1 MTTMQ
6 LSPITNVRTVPEPL
20 LIGGGTVMQ
29 TVRATATRIARGD
42 AKVLIT
48 GETGVGKDLVG
59 RFIHAKSRRADHAF
73 VALNCAGLSE
83 TLLESELFG
92 HVKGSFTGAHRDKV
106 GKLQMAHRGTV
117 FLDEVGEM
125 SLRMQALLLRFLE
138 NGEIQRVGANRPHA
152 SGGVRVIAA
161 TNRDLLSRV
170 SEKQFREDLY
180 YRLNVIRIA
189 IPPLR
194 ERKEDLRPLLAH
206 FLKIASEAHGL
217 SRPSLHDETIA
228 RLVEYSWPGN
238 VRELKNVIERLVIRS
253 RSGVIP
259 PSDLSGDVL
268 TAYPQPR
275 SHAVATPTV
284 AERLYNRMTM
294 EGESFWSVVGEP
306 FMARDITRDDLRAVI
321 TTGLERT
328 KGSYKQLLPV
338 LNIPA
343 EDYKRLLSF
352 LRKYGCHLPF
362 QKFRTVP
369 ARMESRSYQDPNAAG
384 RAEENVRLKS
394 SA

>member
-1 MTTMQ
+1 
-6 LSPITNVRTVPEPL
+6 
-20 LIGGGTVMQ
+20 LIGCSSAIREISEDVECASRT
-29 TVRATATRIARGD
+29 D

-48 GETGVGKDLVG
+48 GESGVGKEVVARL
-59 RFIHAKSRRADHAF
+59 IHQQSARRLAPF
-73 VALNCAGLSE
+73 VAINCAGVPDS
-83 TLLESELFG
+83 LLESELFG
-92 HVKGSFTGAHRDKV
+92 HVRGSFTDAYADKRGWLDQAHN
-106 GKLQMAHRGTV
+106 GTI

-125 SLRMQALLLRFLE
+125 SSRMQAVLLRFLE
-138 NGEIQRVGANRPHA
+138 NGEIQRVGATRPTA
-152 SGGVRVIAA
+152 SAAVRVIAA

-170 SEKQFREDLY
+170 GEKQFRDDLY

-194 ERKEDLRPLLAH
+194 ERKEDIRPLLAH
-206 FLKIASEAHGL
+206 FLNAASDAHRVP
-217 SRPSLHDETIA
+217 RPTLHEDTIA

-238 VRELKNVIERLVIRS
+238 VRELKNVVERLVIRS

-268 TAYPQPR
+268 TAYPQP
-275 SHAVATPTV
+275 SSGVVPMPTV
-284 AERLYNRMTM
+284 AQRLFNRMTTN
-294 EGESFWSVVGEP
+294 GESFWSVVGEP
-306 FMARDITRDDLRAVI
+306 FLARDITRDDLRAVI
-321 TTGLERT
+321 TTGLEQT

-369 ARMESRSYQDPNAAG
+369 ARLEPKPYGEQAAA
-384 RAEENVRLKS
+384 RPAEEDARLKP

>member
-1 MTTMQ
+1 MSIHRRQ
-6 LSPITNVRTVPEPL
+6 LVGCSPAIREVCEDIECASRT
-20 LIGGGTVMQ
+20 
-29 TVRATATRIARGD
+29 D

-48 GETGVGKDLVG
+48 GESGVGKEVVARL
-59 RFIHAKSRRADHAF
+59 IHQQSSRRLAPF
-73 VALNCAGLSE
+73 VAINCAGVPDS
-83 TLLESELFG
+83 LLESELFG
-92 HVKGSFTGAHRDKV
+92 HVRGSFTDAYADK
-106 GKLQMAHRGTV
+106 RGWLDQAQNGTI

-125 SLRMQALLLRFLE
+125 SSRMQAVLLRFLE
-138 NGEIQRVGANRPHA
+138 SGEIQRVGANKPHA
-152 SGGVRVIAA
+152 AAGVRVVAA

-194 ERKEDLRPLLAH
+194 ERKEDLRPLLEY
-206 FLKIASEAHGL
+206 FLKTTSEAHRMPQPVL
-217 SRPSLHDETIA
+217 REDTIA
-228 RLVEYSWPGN
+228 RLIEYSWPGN
-238 VRELKNVIERLVIRS
+238 VRELRNVVERLVVRS
-253 RSGVIP
+253 RTGMISPG
-259 PSDLSGDVL
+259 DLSGDVL
-268 TAYPQPR
+268 MANPPA
-275 SHAVATPTV
+275 SGVAASTPTV
-284 AERLYNRMTM
+284 AQRLYNRMTTN
-294 EGESFWSVVGEP
+294 GESFWSVVGEP
-306 FMARDITRDDLRAVI
+306 FLARDITRDDLRAVI
-321 TTGLERT
+321 STGLEHT

-369 ARMESRSYQDPNAAG
+369 ARLESKTYQDPAIAA
-384 RAEENVRLKS
+384 RVDETETRLKP

>member
-1 MTTMQ
+1 MSTLKRQ
-6 LSPITNVRTVPEPL
+6 
-20 LIGGGTVMQ
+20 LIGCSAAIREICEDIECASRT
-29 TVRATATRIARGD
+29 D

-48 GETGVGKDLVG
+48 GESGVGKEVVAKL
-59 RFIHAKSRRADHAF
+59 IHQQSSRRLAPF
-73 VALNCAGLSE
+73 VAINCAGVPDS
-83 TLLESELFG
+83 LLESELFG
-92 HVKGSFTGAHRDKV
+92 HVRGSFTDAYTDK
-106 GKLQMAHRGTV
+106 RGWLDQAQNGTI

-125 SLRMQALLLRFLE
+125 SSRMQAVLLRFLE

-152 SGGVRVIAA
+152 AGAVRVIAA

-194 ERKEDLRPLLAH
+194 ERKEDLRPLLTY
-206 FLKIASEAHGL
+206 FLKMASDAHGL
-217 SRPSLHDETIA
+217 AQPVLHEDTMA

-238 VRELKNVIERLVIRS
+238 VRELKNVVERLVIRA

-268 TAYPQPR
+268 TAYPQPSR
-275 SHAVATPTV
+275 ITVSTPTV
-284 AERLYNRMTM
+284 AERLFHRMLTN
-294 EGESFWSVVGEP
+294 GESFWSAVGEP

-321 TTGLERT
+321 TTGLEHT

-369 ARMESRSYQDPNAAG
+369 ARLDSRPYEDSAAVG
-384 RAEENVRLKS
+384 RSDDARLKP